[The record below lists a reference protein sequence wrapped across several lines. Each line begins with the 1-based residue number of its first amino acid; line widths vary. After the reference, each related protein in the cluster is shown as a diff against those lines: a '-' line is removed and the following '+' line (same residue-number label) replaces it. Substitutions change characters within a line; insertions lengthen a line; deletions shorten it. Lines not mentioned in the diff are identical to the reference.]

1 MPASHSAALRR
12 SNVDIDT
19 RRSVFML
26 AQARPQ
32 GACIEEKHED
42 FIRRTLKDKLGWPR
56 REPAPQAIKD
66 AAKAMATQLMARDK
80 AKAEAAL
87 AAKAKATADRL
98 ESEKLGDRIADV
110 LEAREAV

>member
-1 MPASHSAALRR
+1 MPTAQATARR
-12 SNVDIDT
+12 SNVDVDT

-26 AQARPQ
+26 AQSRPK

-66 AAKAMATQLMARDK
+66 AAKAMAAQLLARDK
-80 AKAEAAL
+80 AKADAAAL
-87 AAKAKATADRL
+87 KSKQQAQAAAERNRVD
-98 ESEKLGDRIADV
+98 DV
-110 LEAREAV
+110 LAG